1 MISSA
6 MRFSRRGVSYAAVA
20 AALMVSGGMSDVAK
34 AQVAPTNASTG
45 NEPAPAANAGGEDIV
60 VTASRVRS
68 SGFTAPTPLT
78 VIGEDQIEA
87 VAPTQVQDILA
98 LVPSFRTTGQPASA
112 TTYADLRGLGA
123 QRTLVL
129 VDGRRHVPTFSDGT
143 VDLGVIPT
151 ILIQRTEVVTGGASA
166 SWGSDAVAGVINLIL
181 KSDLEGIE
189 GTAQAGISDYGDAEN
204 FLVSLAAGTSFA
216 QGRGHVLIGGE
227 YSRDEGIRGLQQ
239 PNVSRPW
246 AGRGSVGNS
255 AFAANGL
262 PGTIYSPDVRRA
274 DVSDG
279 GLITSGPLRGT
290 QFGTGGTTSQFGFG
304 QVFGNNMIG
313 GTDNFAN
320 APTPGGDL
328 KYPFERYSIMGRA
341 SFDLTE
347 SLQLFVEGTFAHV
360 MSSGLAQPGRNNGA
374 VTGNPTC
381 TSTQL
386 VSALGSIQ
394 VPITNPYLT
403 DAFRQQMTAAGI
415 SCFNMGRVLQ
425 DPGMGEFTVSDGSPA
440 IYRGVVGA
448 QGDLFGS
455 WNWDAYF
462 QYGRNRFEQRRIGN
476 IDVTA
481 FRRAIDAVSVGGTIV
496 CRVNGDASTTND
508 DPACHPFNLFGSGS
522 PSAQAIDY
530 VTGTSEFDIITTQK
544 VAAVNLN
551 GDLFSLWAGP
561 VSAAFGAEYREEA
574 IDAVADAISQRSG
587 WHSSNRKAIAG
598 SYDVKEAYGELV
610 IPLLRDSAFAQSLD
624 LNVAARYTDYSSSGS
639 VITWK
644 AGATWDVTDSL
655 RLRATRS
662 RDIRAGNL
670 GELFTPTAILVTNVR
685 DPRTSAVLPVPVTTQ
700 GNRTLS
706 PEKADTFT
714 GGVVYQPS
722 WLEGLRLSVDYYDI
736 SIDGQIGTLSADNVL
751 RQCFLDNVET
761 FCNSITTGTNGQITG
776 LIVQFENLDSFRT
789 SGLDFEAAYRTSVDQ
804 IFAGASGDLQFRL
817 LANYTIDKET
827 TAALNGVVDVAAGEF
842 NNPHWTVFGM
852 VSYDGGRI
860 GSVLDLRW
868 YEGGTIDNNLIE
880 GAISRDGVNINNV
893 EPTLYTNLTLNY
905 DFSSAADDSIQAF
918 FRVSNLFNQAPPFPV
933 TGEGRT
939 LYDPTGRSYRVGVRF
954 RL

>member
-1 MISSA
+1 MIRSV
-6 MRFSRRGVSYAAVA
+6 SRTARRDVSYAAVA
-20 AALMVSGGMSDVAK
+20 AVLLVGGGAPDIALAQGAPVAT
-34 AQVAPTNASTG
+34 A
-45 NEPAPAANAGGEDIV
+45 EAPAAVEDIV
-60 VTASRVRS
+60 VTASRVRTS
-68 SGFTAPTPLT
+68 AFTAPTPLT
-78 VIGEDQIEA
+78 VIGQEQIEA

-189 GTAQAGISDYGDAEN
+189 GTAQAGISKYGDSEN
-204 FLVSLAAGTSFA
+204 YLLSLAAGTSFA
-216 QGRGHVLIGGE
+216 GGRGHFLIGGE
-227 YSRDEGIRGLQQ
+227 YSHDDGVRGLQQ

-246 AGRGSVGNS
+246 AGRGSVGNA
-255 AFAANGL
+255 AFATNGL

-274 DVSDG
+274 DVSEG

-290 QFGTGGTTSQFGFG
+290 QFGAGGTTSQFGFG

-341 SFDLTE
+341 SFDLTD
-347 SLQLFVEGTFAHV
+347 SLEVFAEGTFAHV
-360 MSSGLAQPGRNNGA
+360 MSGGLAQPGRNNGA
-374 VTGNPTC
+374 VTGNPSC
-381 TSTQL
+381 ASTQL
-386 VSALGSIQ
+386 VSALGSIL
-394 VPITNPYLT
+394 VPISNPYLT
-403 DAFRQQMTAAGI
+403 PAFRQQMTAAGV
-415 SCFNMGRVLQ
+415 SCFNMGRVFQ
-425 DPGMGEFTVSDGSPA
+425 DPGMGEFTVADGSPA

-448 QGDLFGS
+448 KGDLSGS
-455 WNWDAYF
+455 WNWDAYL
-462 QYGRNRFEQRRIGN
+462 QYGRSRFEQRRIGN
-476 IDVTA
+476 IDVAA
-481 FRRAIDAVSVGGTIV
+481 FRRAIDAVSVGGAIV
-496 CRVNGDASTTND
+496 CRVNADAVTAND
-508 DPACHPFNLFGSGS
+508 DPACQPFNLFGNGS
-522 PSAQAIDY
+522 ASAGAIDY
-530 VTGTSEFDIITTQK
+530 VTGTSEFNIITTQK
-544 VAAVNLN
+544 VAALNVN

-574 IDAVADAISQRSG
+574 IDAVADEISQRSG

-610 IPLLRDSAFAQSLD
+610 IPLLRDSAIGRSFD
-624 LNVAARYTDYSSSGS
+624 LNLAARYTDYSSSGS
-639 VITWK
+639 VTTWK

-700 GNRTLS
+700 GNRSLS

-714 GGVVYQPS
+714 GGVVYQPTFAD
-722 WLEGLRLSVDYYDI
+722 GLRLSVDYYDI
-736 SIDGQIGTLSADNVL
+736 SIEGQIGTLSADNVL
-751 RQCFLDNVET
+751 RQCFLDNVER
-761 FCNSITTGTNGQITG
+761 FCGSITTGAAGQITG
-776 LIVQFENLDSFRT
+776 LVVQFENLDSFKT
-789 SGLDFEAAYRTSVDQ
+789 SGLDFEASYRTSGDQ
-804 IFAGASGDLQFRL
+804 VFSGGVGDIQLRV
-817 LANYTIDKET
+817 LANYTIEKET
-827 TAALNGVVDVAAGEF
+827 TAASNGVVDIAVGEF

-852 VSYDGGRI
+852 ASYDGNRI

-880 GAISRDGVNINNV
+880 GQISRDGVNINKV
-893 EPTLYTNLTLNY
+893 KPTLYTNLTLNY
-905 DFSSAADDSIQAF
+905 DFSPEADDSIQAF
-918 FRVSNLFNQAPPFPV
+918 VRVSNLFNKAPPFPI

-939 LYDPTGRSYRVGVRF
+939 LYDPTGRAYRVGVRF
-954 RL
+954 RM